1 MALFYGLFLIN
12 ELPDIY
18 NWCIQEARFEG
29 TFEVDASY
37 FEPRRLPG
45 KRGCEASEKNH

>member
-1 MALFYGLFLIN
+1 MVLFYGLFLIN
-12 ELPDIY
+12 ELPYIY

-37 FEPRRLPG
+37 FEPRRLPSN
-45 KRGCEASEKNH
+45 EASEKNH